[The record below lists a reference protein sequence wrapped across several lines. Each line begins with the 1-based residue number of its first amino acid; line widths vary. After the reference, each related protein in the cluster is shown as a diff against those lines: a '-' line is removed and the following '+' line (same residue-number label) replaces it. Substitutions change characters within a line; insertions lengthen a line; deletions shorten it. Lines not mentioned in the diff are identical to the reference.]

1 MKLKTGRT
9 CCYDCPC
16 RHSQYSVLFV
26 PLGSIL
32 NSPCSSWNQTLCGA
46 ANHAAGTPSVCDLLG
61 LEEAGIVSVS
71 NPTALVCHRVNHL

>member
-16 RHSQYSVLFV
+16 RRSRYPALLV

-32 NSPCSSWNQTLCGA
+32 NSLCSS
-46 ANHAAGTPSVCDLLG
+46 LL
-61 LEEAGIVSVS
+61 LESDFVWRRQSRRRYAMHLFA
-71 NPTALVCHRVNHL
+71 TFWALERPASYRCLILLR